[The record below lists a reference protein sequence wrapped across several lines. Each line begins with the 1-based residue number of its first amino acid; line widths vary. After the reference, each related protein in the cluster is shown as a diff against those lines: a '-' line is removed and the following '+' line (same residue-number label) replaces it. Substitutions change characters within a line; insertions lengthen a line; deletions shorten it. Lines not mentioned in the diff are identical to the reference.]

1 MVLLKLNPEAIDNM
15 TTEELVNLYNK
26 ISERIE
32 KNEKEIRK
40 LKENQYPVNIL
51 H

>member
-15 TTEELVNLYNK
+15 TTKELVDLYNR

-32 KNEKEIRK
+32 KNEKEIKK
-40 LKENQYPVNIL
+40 LKENQYPMDIL